1 MTRALALLVLL
12 ATAGL
17 PAAWADDES
26 TLRARIAALE
36 AQVAEQAETIGRL
49 TAERNARLTPE
60 EGEAARAALTT
71 QTLRNTRIEQDL
83 AACRGDLARA
93 ESDAR
98 SARSDADRFRA
109 ESTTERTRAQSAER
123 RAEQE
128 RARAQRAES
137 DARSARSALSR
148 CR

>member
-1 MTRALALLVLL
+1 MKWLATFLLMVSPALA
-12 ATAGL
+12 
-17 PAAWADDES
+17 DDTEA
-26 TLRARIAALE
+26 LRLRIEVLE
-36 AQVAEQAETIGRL
+36 AQIASQAEIIAQL

-83 AACRGDLARA
+83 AACRGDLSRA
-93 ESDAR
+93 ESEVR
-98 SARSDADRFRA
+98 SARSDADRFRTEA
-109 ESTTERTRAQSAER
+109 TTERTRAQSAER
-123 RAEQE
+123 RADQE

>member
-1 MTRALALLVLL
+1 MLVMRARVLALWLVACPALAADEAALV
-12 ATAGL
+12 
-17 PAAWADDES
+17 
-26 TLRARIAALE
+26 ARIEALE
-36 AQVAEQAETIGRL
+36 AEIAVQAETIARL

-83 AACRGDLARA
+83 AACRGELSRA
-93 ESDAR
+93 EGEAR
-98 SARSDADRFRA
+98 SARTDADRFRA
-109 ESTTERTRAQSAER
+109 DAVTERTRAQSAER
-123 RAEQE
+123 RADQE

>member
-1 MTRALALLVLL
+1 MRWILVLL
-12 ATAGL
+12 F
-17 PAAWADDES
+17 AAWPALADDEAA
-26 TLRARIAALE
+26 LRARIEALE
-36 AQVAEQAETIGRL
+36 SQVAAQVETIERL

-83 AACRGDLARA
+83 AACRGDLSRTESETAR
-93 ESDAR
+93 
-98 SARSDADRFRA
+98 ARSDADRFRA
-109 ESTTERTRAQSAER
+109 ESVTERTRAQSAER

-128 RARAQRAES
+128 RSRAQRAES